1 MALFDVILLLIW
13 AGFVF
18 YGLFFGLI
26 RIFGVFAGIFVGAF
40 VASHY
45 YLAFYSLISFIPS
58 ESLGKIV
65 AFVLLFGIAN
75 KLTSFGFAL
84 LDKAFNIVSIIPF
97 LKTFNRLLGALFGF
111 LSGGM
116 MMGLFF
122 YFASRQVLIGTF
134 FADMITGSQIA
145 SLSVAFVYFLLPLI
159 PTVLENLR
167 SVIGDG

>member
-1 MALFDVILLLIW
+1 MPLFDVILLLIW

-26 RIFGVFAGIFVGAF
+26 RIFGVFAGIFIGAF

-45 YLAFYSLISFIPS
+45 YLVFYPLISFIPS

-97 LKTFNRLLGALFGF
+97 LKTFNRLLGASFGF

-116 MMGLFF
+116 IMGLFF
-122 YFASRQVLIGTF
+122 YFASRQVLVGTF
-134 FADMITGSQIA
+134 FADMITDSQIA
-145 SLSVAFVYFLLPLI
+145 SLSISFVYFLLPLI
-159 PTVLENLR
+159 PAVLENLK
-167 SVIGDG
+167 SVMGKG